1 MNIGDIIKKLRKDK
15 GLTQKQLAEMLNVST
30 VTIQNYE
37 NNRRK
42 PSIEMLQKISST
54 LNVFIFNFD
63 EEKKSIEDSR
73 EYFIEQYLKT
83 LNCEFLYDDEDF
95 YIIFRCP
102 EGDFEVSN
110 DDIITLNNNI
120 KSFIQFQISEI
131 VKKSRKIGK

>member
-95 YIIFRCP
+95 YIIFRCS